1 LDAGIQDRVEDFYS
15 PKIKDDHMSG
25 CWRRTSIAAGCL
37 SDRPKK
43 SDEGGSRPN
52 LRPGKSDE
60 GFCTR
65 LISKSLLFGLRS
77 LPGPR
82 NRRQTPREGGLAK
95 RGSALGAQ
103 LCLARCL
110 QRLRLLRLKI
120 PRVLLLVPDVLLLG
134 MR

>member
-15 PKIKDDHMSG
+15 PTIKDDHVSG

-43 SDEGGSRPN
+43 SDEGGSRRPN
-52 LRPGKSDE
+52 LRPGKFDE

-77 LPGPR
+77 VPGPR
-82 NRRQTPREGGLAK
+82 NQRQTPREGGPASEH
-95 RGSALGAQ
+95 GGAH
-103 LCLARCL
+103 LRLARCL
-110 QRLRLLRLKI
+110 QRLQLLRLKI
-120 PRVLLLVPDVLLLG
+120 PCVLLLVPDVLLLG